1 MHENDIG
8 DAIIG
13 AAMRVH
19 SQLGPG
25 LLESA
30 YEVCLRHELEKRELR
45 ARSQVL
51 LPVKYDGLDLDA
63 GYRIDLLVEDA
74 VVVELKTVQAIL
86 PVHKAQLLSY
96 LKLSGCKL
104 GYLLNFYVTH
114 MRDGITRMANRL

>member
-30 YEVCLRHELEKRELR
+30 YEVCLRHELAKRELR

-51 LPVKYDGLDLDA
+51 LPVKYDGLDWA
-63 GYRIDLLVEDA
+63 G
-74 VVVELKTVQAIL
+74 TN
-86 PVHKAQLLSY
+86 
-96 LKLSGCKL
+96 L
-104 GYLLNFYVTH
+104 GIF
-114 MRDGITRMANRL
+114 